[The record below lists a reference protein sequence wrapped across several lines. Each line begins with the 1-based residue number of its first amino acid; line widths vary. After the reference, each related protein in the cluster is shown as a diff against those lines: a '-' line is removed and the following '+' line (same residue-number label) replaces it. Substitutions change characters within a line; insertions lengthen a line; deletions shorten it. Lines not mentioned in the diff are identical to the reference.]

1 MRRRGRVADD
11 GAAPSVDGSDGSGS
25 DGSGSDGSGS
35 DGSAPEGGG
44 LDVETSH
51 RRTPT
56 FTGRAAI
63 LAVVV
68 AALALALAAPLRG
81 LLSQRS
87 QISSLNSSI
96 ASQKQQ
102 VAALQKAQKQWEN
115 NSYVEAQAR
124 ERLHYVFPG
133 QVPYVTLSPT
143 PVASASAAAQA
154 LASQPWYGRL
164 WSSVQEAAQVAPK
177 PTPTPSPTLAPAL
190 ISPPAASAPVITA
203 APIASA
209 AVAPGP

>member
-1 MRRRGRVADD
+1 MPRRGPAADD
-11 GAAPSVDGSDGSGS
+11 AAAPGVPPDAPPAGDGPRHGKP
-25 DGSGSDGSGS
+25 
-35 DGSAPEGGG
+35 A
-44 LDVETSH
+44 
-51 RRTPT
+51 

-68 AALALALAAPLRG
+68 AALALAIAAPLRE

-96 ASQKQQ
+96 ATQQQQ
-102 VAALQKAQKQWEN
+102 VGALQKAQKQWE
-115 NSYVEAQAR
+115 SPTYVEQQAR
-124 ERLHYVFPG
+124 DRLHYVFPG

-143 PVASASAAAQA
+143 PVASASAAAAQA

-164 WSSVQEAAQVAPK
+164 WSSVQEAAHVP
-177 PTPTPSPTLAPAL
+177 PPEPSPSPSPTLAPAL

-203 APIASA
+203 APGLTAGPNAAPAATASA
-209 AVAPGP
+209 GFVGP

>member
-1 MRRRGRVADD
+1 MPRRGPAADD
-11 GAAPSVDGSDGSGS
+11 DAAPGVGVPPDGDGPRHGKP
-25 DGSGSDGSGS
+25 
-35 DGSAPEGGG
+35 A
-44 LDVETSH
+44 
-51 RRTPT
+51 

-68 AALALALAAPLRG
+68 AALALAIAAPLRE

-96 ASQKQQ
+96 TSQQQ
-102 VAALQKAQKQWEN
+102 QLAGLQKAQKQWAN
-115 NSYVEAQAR
+115 PTYVEQQAR
-124 ERLHYVFPG
+124 DRLHYVFPG

-143 PVASASAAAQA
+143 PVASASAAAAAA

-164 WSSVQEAAQVAPK
+164 WSSVQEAAHVAPPK
-177 PTPTPSPTLAPAL
+177 PSPSPSPTLAPAL

-203 APIASA
+203 APVLTTDPNAAPGATASA
-209 AVAPGP
+209 GFVGP